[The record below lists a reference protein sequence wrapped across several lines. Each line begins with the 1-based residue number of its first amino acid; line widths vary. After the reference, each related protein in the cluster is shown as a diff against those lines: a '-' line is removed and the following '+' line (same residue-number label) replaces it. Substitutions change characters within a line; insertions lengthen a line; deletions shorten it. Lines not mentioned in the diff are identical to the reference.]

1 MIIVTG
7 TKRSGTSMWMQILAA
22 AGFPVIGEA
31 FPSHWERSLQEANRA
46 GFYES
51 RLRNGVYYATNPD
64 PESGQFVTP
73 GQSRQ
78 HAVKVFIPGL
88 VRSDFGY
95 IERVLATMRH
105 WREYARSLRR
115 LYAIED
121 QFHREREAAGEV
133 DSRDRETQARWSRAK
148 LEPELEWWFENYD
161 LIRDIA
167 VRGYSVHMLTYDR
180 LLADPEREV
189 SQVLDWLGAGDKQAA
204 VAAVQPKLRTQV
216 GGAAEDEDATSTT
229 ISPAMART
237 FDDLYDAVH
246 SGRGLTQALIEQL
259 NTVHATLEPIL
270 VEHIQRQRRQV
281 REQELD
287 ALFGE
292 QAPT

>member
-1 MIIVTG
+1 
-7 TKRSGTSMWMQILAA
+7 
-22 AGFPVIGEA
+22 
-31 FPSHWERSLQEANRA
+31 
-46 GFYES
+46 
-51 RLRNGVYYATNPD
+51 
-64 PESGQFVTP
+64 
-73 GQSRQ
+73 
-78 HAVKVFIPGL
+78 
-88 VRSDFGY
+88 SDFGY

-121 QFHREREAAGEV
+121 RFHREREAAGEV